1 MIRSLKL
8 SVLSPYLQRGEGLEM
23 DLMADYSP

>member
-8 SVLSPYLQRGEGLEM
+8 SALSPYLQRGEGLEM
-23 DLMADYSP
+23 NLTADDSP